1 MQKSCCCVAFER
13 RKQKM
18 ASWLLP
24 DYIFSKF
31 DDITPEF
38 LHGLGVKAL
47 LIDID
52 NTLAPY
58 EVAVP
63 DERIKNWFKTLKEQ
77 GISATLV
84 SNNERE
90 RVELFNETLGLPYYY
105 KSGKPFAKN
114 LKKAMAAMGSDKTNT
129 AMLGDQLLTDAAAGK
144 HIGLTTLIVPP
155 INDKKNA
162 FFRAKRALEV
172 PVIIKYVKAHGGD
185 SAKICEFWIEKKYSK
200 KYRG

>member
-1 MQKSCCCVAFER
+1 MS
-13 RKQKM
+13 
-18 ASWLLP
+18 SWFLP

-38 LHGLGVKAL
+38 LSGLGIKAL

-58 EVAVP
+58 EVAEP
-63 DERIKNWFKTLKEQ
+63 DERIINWFKALEEQ
-77 GISATLV
+77 GISSTLV

-90 RVELFNETLGLPYYY
+90 RVELFNKSLGLPYYY

-114 LKKAMAAMGSDKTNT
+114 LKRAMAAMGSDVTNT

-144 HIGLTTLIVPP
+144 HIGLTTIIVPP
-155 INDKKNA
+155 IKDKSNA

-172 PVIIKYVKAHGGD
+172 PTIKKYVKVHGGS
-185 SAKICEFWIEKKYSK
+185 SAEICEFWIKKKYK
-200 KYRG
+200 KKNRG

>member
-1 MQKSCCCVAFER
+1 MSNWF
-13 RKQKM
+13 M
-18 ASWLLP
+18 P
-24 DYIFSKF
+24 DFIFAKF

-38 LHGLGVKAL
+38 LASLGIKAL

-58 EVAVP
+58 EVAEP
-63 DERIKNWFKTLKEQ
+63 DERIKNWFYALKHK

-84 SNNERE
+84 SNNDRE
-90 RVELFNETLGLPYYY
+90 RVELFNRSLGLPYYY

-114 LKKAMAAMGSDKTNT
+114 LKKAMAKMGSDVTNT

-144 HIGLTTLIVPP
+144 HIGLKTFIVPP
-155 INDKKNA
+155 IKDKSNA

-172 PVIIKYVKAHGGD
+172 PTIKKYVKIHGSD
-185 SAKICEFWIEKKYSK
+185 SPEICEFWINK
-200 KYRG
+200 KYRKNRG

>member
-1 MQKSCCCVAFER
+1 MQKCCCVR
-13 RKQKM
+13 RNGEKM
-18 ASWLLP
+18 SNWLLP

-31 DDITPEF
+31 DDITPNF
-38 LHGLGVKAL
+38 LNSLGIKAL

-58 EVAVP
+58 EIAEP
-63 DERIKNWFKTLKEQ
+63 DERIKNWFDSLRVK

-90 RVELFNETLGLPYYY
+90 RVELFNKDLGLPYYY

-114 LKKAMAAMGSDKTNT
+114 LKKAMARMGSDATNT

-144 HIGLTTLIVPP
+144 HIGLTTIIVPP
-155 INDKKNA
+155 INDKSNA

-172 PVIIKYVKAHGGD
+172 PTIKKYVKKHGAD
-185 SAKICEFWIEKKYSK
+185 SEKACAFWVEKKYK
-200 KYRG
+200 KKNRG

>member
-1 MQKSCCCVAFER
+1 MSNL
-13 RKQKM
+13 
-18 ASWLLP
+18 LLP

-31 DDITPEF
+31 DDVTPE
-38 LHGLGVKAL
+38 LLKSLGIRAL

-63 DERIKNWFKTLKEQ
+63 DERIKSWFALLRENS
-77 GISATLV
+77 ISATLV
-84 SNNERE
+84 SNNNRE
-90 RVELFNETLGLPYYY
+90 RVETFNEGLGLPYYY

-114 LKKAMAAMGSDKTNT
+114 LKKAMAAMGSGKNDT

-144 HIGLTTLIVPP
+144 HIGLISMIVPP

-172 PVIIKYVKAHGGD
+172 PVIERYVKKHGNADGRCD
-185 SAKICEFWIEKKYSK
+185 FWIKKKYK
-200 KYRG
+200 KKNRG

>member
-1 MQKSCCCVAFER
+1 
-13 RKQKM
+13 M
-18 ASWLLP
+18 ANWFLP
-24 DYIFSKF
+24 DFIFSKF

-38 LHGLGVKAL
+38 LHDLGIKAL

-58 EVAVP
+58 EVAEP
-63 DERIKNWFKTLKEQ
+63 DERIRNWFKILEEK
-77 GISATLV
+77 GIFATLV
-84 SNNERE
+84 SNNEKE
-90 RVELFNETLGLPYYY
+90 RVELFNKTLGLPYYY

-114 LKKAMAAMGSDKTNT
+114 LKKAMIAMGSDLTNT

-144 HIGLTTLIVPP
+144 HIGLKTLIVPP

-172 PVIIKYVKAHGGD
+172 PTIKKYVKAHGAD
-185 SAKICEFWIEKKYSK
+185 SARICEFWIDKKYK
-200 KYRG
+200 KRNRG